1 MSSPSVEL
9 EAKMFVLV
17 NKTILSYE
25 SFNTDLLTI
34 FKEVGRNVHNLLITV
49 TNKSVQTV
57 EKTLDLLFTPWSIC
71 HSLW

>member
-1 MSSPSVEL
+1 MSSPSVEP
-9 EAKMFVLV
+9 EAKIFVLV

-34 FKEVGRNVHNLLITV
+34 CKEVGRNVHHLLITV